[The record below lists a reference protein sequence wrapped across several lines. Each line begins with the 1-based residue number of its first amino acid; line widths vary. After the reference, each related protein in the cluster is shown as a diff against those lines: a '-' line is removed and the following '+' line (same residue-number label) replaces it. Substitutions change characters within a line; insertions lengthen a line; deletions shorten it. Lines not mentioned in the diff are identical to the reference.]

1 MMIASILENIRVALI
16 GLRSNKLRSALT
28 MLGITIGVAAVIV
41 LVSIGQAVDTFVRG
55 QFLGLGTNLVI
66 VFGKENA
73 RGEFERLTLSE
84 ARAIADPMRVP
95 DALYVNPQLN
105 LTLPITYDGREAV
118 GRIRGVLPIF
128 LDMRS
133 REIASGRFF
142 DQTETDGLARVA
154 VIGLTVVERLFPDT
168 HPVGQNIRIGDVNFR
183 VIGVLTRSGGAGGFT
198 GDENDLVFVPITTA
212 QTRLTGDRELSGERP
227 ISSVLVQARDEESV
241 DVVAAEVRETLRE
254 ERRISFRDEDTFEI
268 FTQNDL
274 IQSLAQITGLLTIFL
289 GIIAGISLLVGGIG
303 IMNIMLV
310 TVTERTRE
318 IGLRKA
324 VGAQKRD
331 ILLQFLVEATVLS
344 LVGGGIGV
352 GLALGGALAVSAA
365 STDLTVTIQGSSV
378 LLATAISIGIG
389 VFFGI
394 YPANRAAAL
403 NPIDA
408 LRYE

>member
-1 MMIASILENIRVALI
+1 MIASVFENIRVALI
-16 GLRSNKLRSALT
+16 GLRSNKLRAALT

-66 VFGKENA
+66 LFPADNS
-73 RGEFERLTLSE
+73 RGETVRLTLKES
-84 ARAIADPMRVP
+84 RALADQTRVP
-95 DALYVNPQLN
+95 DALYVVPQLN
-105 LTLPITYDGREAV
+105 LSQALSYGGRNAA
-118 GRIRGVLPIF
+118 GRIRGVTPNFPSI
-128 LDMRS
+128 RN
-133 REIASGRFF
+133 REVAAGRFF
-142 DQTETDGLARVA
+142 DQNETDGLARVA
-154 VIGLTVVERLFPDT
+154 VIGLTVVDRLFPDT
-168 HPVGQNIRIGDVNFR
+168 YPVGQTMRIGEVNFR
-183 VIGVLTRSGGAGGFT
+183 VIGVMAKSSSVGGFT
-198 GDENDLVFVPITTA
+198 GDDNDLVFVPITTA
-212 QTRLTGDRELSGERP
+212 QTRLTGDRELTGERP
-227 ISSVLVQARDEESV
+227 ISSVLVQARDDDSI
-241 DVVAAEVRETLRE
+241 DAVASEIRQTMRE
-254 ERRISFRDEDTFEI
+254 ERQISFRAEDTFQI
-268 FTQNDL
+268 FTQTDL
-274 IQSLAQITGLLTIFL
+274 LSSLDQITGLLTIFL

-331 ILLQFLVEATVLS
+331 IVVQFLVEAIAIS
-344 LVGGGIGV
+344 LVGGAIGIGIS
-352 GLALGGALAVSAA
+352 LLGAVLVS
-365 STDLTVTIQGSSV
+365 SLSPDLQVTIQVSSV
-378 LLATAISIGIG
+378 VLATAISVAIG

>member
-1 MMIASILENIRVALI
+1 MMIASILENVRVALI

-55 QFLGLGTNLVI
+55 QFLGLGTNLI
-66 VFGKENA
+66 LVFGAENS
-73 RGEFERLTLSE
+73 RGETQRLTLRE
-84 ARAIADPMRVP
+84 ADALADPLNVP
-95 DALYVNPQLN
+95 DAIYVNPQLN
-105 LTLPITYDGREAV
+105 LNKPIAFQGREAA
-118 GRIRGVLPIF
+118 GRIRGVAPIYPV
-128 LDMRS
+128 MRNRALS
-133 REIASGRFF
+133 SGRFF
-142 DQTETDGLARVA
+142 DQAETDRQARVA
-154 VIGLTVVERLFPDT
+154 VIGLTVVERLYPDT
-168 HPVGQNIRIGDVNFR
+168 YPVGQNIRIDDVSFR
-183 VIGVLTRSGGAGGFT
+183 VIGVMARTSGAGGFT
-198 GDENDLVFVPITTA
+198 GDENDLIFVPITTA

-227 ISSVLVQARDEESV
+227 ISSVLVQARDEDSV
-241 DVVAAEVRETLRE
+241 NVVAAEIRETLRQQ
-254 ERRISFRDEDTFEI
+254 RHISFRDEDTFQI

-274 IQSLAQITGLLTIFL
+274 LQSLDQITGLLTIFL
-289 GIIAGISLLVGGIG
+289 AIIAGISLLVGGIG

-331 ILLQFLVEATVLS
+331 IVLQFLVEATAIS
-344 LVGGGIGV
+344 LVGGGIGI
-352 GLALGGALAVSAA
+352 GIALGGAILVS
-365 STDLTVTIQGSSV
+365 SLTPDLSVTIQGSSV

>member
-1 MMIASILENIRVALI
+1 MIASVIENVRVALV

-66 VFGKENA
+66 VFPSDNS
-73 RGEFERLTLSE
+73 RGETIQLTLNE
-84 ARAIADPMRVP
+84 AHALADQSRVP
-95 DALYVNPQLN
+95 DALYVMPQLN
-105 LTLPITYDGREAV
+105 LTQMVTFQGREAS
-118 GRIRGVLPIF
+118 GRIRGVTPNYLVV
-128 LDMRS
+128 RS
-133 REIASGRFF
+133 RSVAAGRFF
-142 DQTETDGLARVA
+142 DQNEQDGSARVA
-154 VIGLTVVERLFPDT
+154 VIGLTVVDRLFPDT
-168 HPVGQNIRIGDVNFR
+168 YPIGRDIRIRDVNFR
-183 VIGVLTRSGGAGGFT
+183 VIGVMSEASSSGGFT
-198 GDENDLVFVPITTA
+198 GDENDLIFVPITTA
-212 QTRLTGDRELSGERP
+212 QNRLSGDRDQSGARP
-227 ISSVLVQARDEESV
+227 ITNVLVQARDAGSV
-241 DVVAAEVRETLRE
+241 ELVAQEIRETLRE
-254 ERRISFRDEDTFEI
+254 VRHISFRDEDTFQI
-268 FTQNDL
+268 FTQTDL
-274 IQSLAQITGLLTIFL
+274 LNSLGQITGLLTVFL

-331 ILLQFLVEATVLS
+331 IVLQFLVEATAIAL
-344 LVGGGIGV
+344 
-352 GLALGGALAVSAA
+352 LGGAIGIGISLMGAGLVS
-365 STDLTVTIQGSSV
+365 SLSPDLQVSIQGSSV
-378 LLATAISIGIG
+378 VLATAISAGIG